1 MNAFEF
7 LQNTSPF
14 NQLPDAVIENVA
26 AKLEKK
32 VFSKDQVLYEQEIS
46 KLRGVDLLVSGSY
59 DTFFYDSAR
68 NRRRERKLQSGQI
81 YGGIS
86 ILLNQKLSVNTVW
99 VEKGTEIYFLHR
111 KYFRE
116 LCAQYEGFQHFFT
129 SDFAG
134 RMMDNEFAHFFKKP
148 AWRDDSFLE
157 ADQFFSKR
165 MGDIPYRKIIY
176 ANENLPVFEV
186 VKAMAEQK
194 VSCIYITDEGGK
206 IVGYLTDI
214 LLRDQIVGT
223 RKSPE
228 TLAKEIMDPKPI
240 VISVNNF
247 VFEAVLKMYRNN
259 TKYLLI
265 EKDGNYIGF
274 QSRNRLLAEQSQ
286 SPILF
291 IQTVKLANSDE
302 ELREKWL
309 EAPKIITQLLERGVH
324 ARVANQVITTIS
336 DSIAEKVIER
346 TIHEIGPA
354 PARFCFMVLG
364 SEGRKEQTFKTDQ
377 DNAIIYEDKANEHRE
392 EVRAYFLEFSKKVSE
407 SLDKIGFSFCTG
419 GYMAMNPK
427 WTHSLSHWKR
437 NYEEWVA
444 DAIPETVVK
453 FTTFFDCRFLFGD
466 ENIMQ
471 ELYGFLDELLQKP
484 MERVFYFMTK
494 NALQYEPPL
503 TFFKG
508 IKTFT
513 KGDNEVFDVKRAMTP
528 IVDLVRVYA
537 LKHRVKAVNTGERIR
552 LLQQKGIFTEQESEE
567 LRQSY
572 YLLMSMRLKHQARAI
587 IEDSVDPDNYIL
599 LNRFSRIERLTLVE
613 IFKTIK
619 SFQTKI
625 KLEFTKEL

>member
-1 MNAFEF
+1 MTAFEF
-7 LQNTSPF
+7 LQNTAPF
-14 NQLPDAVIENVA
+14 NQLPDHVIEATA
-26 AKLEKK
+26 ACLEPKR
-32 VFSKDQVLYEQEIS
+32 FSREQILYEQEIS
-46 KLRGVDLLVSGSY
+46 KLRGVDIIVSGSY

-68 NRRRERKLQSGQI
+68 NKRRERKLVSGQI

-86 ILLNQKLSVNTVW
+86 VLLNQRLSVNTVS

-111 KYFRE
+111 RYFRE
-116 LCAQYEGFQHFFT
+116 LCTQHEAFQRFFT

-148 AWRDDSFLE
+148 AWRDDSFLD

-165 MGDIPYRKIIY
+165 IGDIGFRRIVSAPLDI
-176 ANENLPVFEV
+176 PVYDV
-186 VKAMAEQK
+186 VKVMAECK
-194 VSCIYITDEGGK
+194 VSCIYLKNKDGD

-214 LLRDQIVGT
+214 LLRDRIIGK
-223 RKSPE
+223 RLSPD
-228 TLAKEIMDPKPI
+228 TLAAAVMDSKPI
-240 VISVNNF
+240 TVSVNSF

-265 EKDGNYIGF
+265 EKDGEHIGF

-291 IQTVKLANSDE
+291 IQSVKLARSDE
-302 ELREKWL
+302 ELRQKWL
-309 EAPKIITQLLERGVH
+309 EAPKIIEQLLERGVQTGI
-324 ARVANQVITTIS
+324 ANQVITTIS
-336 DSIAEKVIER
+336 DSIAETVIER
-346 TIHEIGPA
+346 TIAAMGAA
-354 PARFCFMVLG
+354 PAKFCFMVLG

-392 EVRAYFLEFSKKVSE
+392 EVRAYFLEFAKRVSE
-407 SLDKIGFSFCTG
+407 SLDAIGFSFCTG

-444 DAIPETVVK
+444 DAVPETIVK
-453 FTTFFDCRFLFGD
+453 FTTFFDCRFLYGD
-466 ENIMQ
+466 ESIMQ
-471 ELYGFLDELLQKP
+471 ELYGFLHEVLQRP
-484 MERVFYFMTK
+484 MERVFYFMAK

-537 LKHRVKAVNTGERIR
+537 LKHSIKAVNTGERIR
-552 LLQQKGIFTEQESEE
+552 LLHEQKIFSDTEYEE

-572 YLLMSMRLKHQARAI
+572 YVLMGMRLRHQARQL
-587 IEDSVDPDNYIL
+587 IEDKTEPDNYIL
-599 LNRFSRIERLTLVE
+599 LHRFSRIERLTLVE

-619 SFQTKI
+619 NFQTKI
-625 KLEFTKEL
+625 RIDFTKEL

>member
-7 LQNTSPF
+7 LQETAPF
-14 NQLPDAVIENVA
+14 NQLPDAVIEATA

-32 VFSKDQVLYEQEIS
+32 VFDKEQVLYEQEIS
-46 KLRGVDLLVSGSY
+46 KLRGVDIVVSGSY
-59 DTFFYDSAR
+59 DAFFYDSGR
-68 NRRRERKLQSGQI
+68 NRRHEQKLVAGEI

-86 ILLNQKLSVNTVW
+86 VLLNQRLSVNTVW

-116 LCAQYEGFQHFFT
+116 LCTQYEAFQRFFT

-148 AWRDDSFLE
+148 AWRDDSFLD

-165 MGDIPYRKIIY
+165 IGDISYRPIVAI
-176 ANENLPVFEV
+176 AAETPVFEV
-186 VKAMAEQK
+186 VKRMEETR
-194 VSCIYITDEGGK
+194 VSCIYLKDGNDK

-214 LLRDQIVGT
+214 LLRDRIIGE
-223 RKSPE
+223 RLSPE
-228 TLAKEIMDPKPI
+228 TLASEIMDRKPSK
-240 VISVNNF
+240 VSVNSF
-247 VFEAVLKMYRNN
+247 VFEAVLKMYRHNS
-259 TKYLLI
+259 KYLLI
-265 EKDGNYIGF
+265 EKDGDYIGF

-291 IQTVKLANSDE
+291 IQSVKLANSDN

-309 EAPKIITQLLERGVH
+309 EAPKIIRQLLDRGVH
-324 ARVANQVITTIS
+324 TGIANQVITTIS

-346 TIHEIGPA
+346 TIAAMGPA
-354 PARFCFMVLG
+354 PAKFCFMVLG

-392 EVRAYFLEFSKKVSE
+392 EVRAYFLEFSKRVSE
-407 SLDKIGFSFCTG
+407 SLDHIGFSFCTG

-444 DAIPETVVK
+444 DAVPETIIK
-453 FTTFFDCRFLFGD
+453 FTTFFDCRFLYGD
-466 ENIMQ
+466 ESIIQ

-484 MERVFYFMTK
+484 MERVFYFMAK

-513 KGDNEVFDVKRAMTP
+513 KGNNEVFDVKRAMTP

-537 LKHRVKAVNTGERIR
+537 LKNRIKTVNTGERIR
-552 LLQQKGIFTEQESEE
+552 LLHQQGVFSDQEAEE

-572 YLLMSMRLKHQARAI
+572 YLLMSLRLKHQARQI
-587 IEDSVDPDNYIL
+587 VDDHAEPDNYML
-599 LNRFSRIERLTLVE
+599 LNRFSRIERLTLIE

-619 SFQTKI
+619 NFQTKI
-625 KLEFTKEL
+625 RVDFTKEL

>member
-7 LQNTSPF
+7 LQNTAPF
-14 NQLPDAVIENVA
+14 NQLPDPIIEEVSQ
-26 AKLEKK
+26 KLEKK
-32 VFSKDQVLYEQEIS
+32 VFAKAHVIYEQEIS
-46 KLRGVDLLVSGSY
+46 KLRGIDIIVDGSY

-68 NRRRERKLQSGQI
+68 NRRRERKLVSGQI

-86 ILLNQKLSVNTVW
+86 VLLNQKLSVNTVW

-129 SDFAG
+129 ADFAG

-165 MGDIPYRKIIY
+165 IGDIAYRSIVSIHAKT
-176 ANENLPVFEV
+176 PVFEV
-186 VKAMAEQK
+186 VKLMSKQK
-194 VSCIYITDEGGK
+194 VSCIYLQNDQKE

-214 LLRDQIVGT
+214 LLRDRIIGA
-223 RKSPE
+223 RLSSDI
-228 TLAKEIMDPKPI
+228 LAEQIMDEKPSR
-240 VISVNNF
+240 ISVNNF
-247 VFEAVLKMYRNN
+247 VFEGVLKMYRNN

-265 EKDGNYIGF
+265 EKDGAYIGF
-274 QSRNRLLAEQSQ
+274 QSLNRLLAEQSQ

-291 IQTVKLANSDE
+291 IQSVKLAKSDQ
-302 ELREKWL
+302 ELRDKWL
-309 EAPKIITQLLERGVH
+309 EVPKMITQLLERGIH

-336 DSIAEKVIER
+336 DSIAETVIER
-346 TIHEIGPA
+346 TIAEMGPA
-354 PARFCFMVLG
+354 PAKFCFMVLG

-392 EVRAYFLEFSKKVSE
+392 EVRAYFLAFSKRISE
-407 SLDKIGFSFCTG
+407 SLDAIGFSFCTG
-419 GYMAMNPK
+419 GFMAMNPK

-437 NYEEWVA
+437 NYEDWVA
-444 DAIPETVVK
+444 DAVPETIIK
-453 FTTFFDCRFLFGD
+453 FTTFFDCRFLYGD
-466 ENIMQ
+466 RSIMQ
-471 ELYGFLDELLQKP
+471 ELYAFLDELLQKP
-484 MERVFYFMTK
+484 IERVFYFMTK

-508 IKTFT
+508 IRTFT
-513 KGDNEVFDVKRAMTP
+513 KGNNEVFDVKRAMTP

-537 LKHRVKAVNTGERIR
+537 LKYRIKAVNTGERIR
-552 LLQQKGIFTEQESEE
+552 LLQQQGVFSEQESEE

-572 YLLMSMRLKHQARAI
+572 YLLMSMRLKHQAREI
-587 IEDSVDPDNYIL
+587 IEDGSEPDNYIL

-619 SFQTKI
+619 NFQSKI
-625 KLEFTKEL
+625 RMDFTKEL